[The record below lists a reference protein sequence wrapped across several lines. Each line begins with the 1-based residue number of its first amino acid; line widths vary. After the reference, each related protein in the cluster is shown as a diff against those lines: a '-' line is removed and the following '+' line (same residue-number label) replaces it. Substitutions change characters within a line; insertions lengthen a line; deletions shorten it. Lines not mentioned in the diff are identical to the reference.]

1 MNKNSIPAFIENLAV
16 DTENAKYSRA
26 KLKMYY
32 IGQTADKRLFTQ
44 EFSDKIL
51 STIAYTPVVGYY
63 SVADEDFVG
72 HNNVQHIY
80 GIVPESAQVEY
91 QTDEASGNT
100 FAVTDILLY
109 TGREDEIG
117 TVASKIVGKQH
128 SLELDPKTVAYKVNY
143 DDAGNFKN
151 LEFTDGELVGLSV
164 LGDNERPAFTGSEF
178 FSAVELPNF
187 ITEEN
192 QGKYEALFNSLVN
205 IEPTAEEAKN
215 EIYSVLEAQNVYGYI
230 CEHKVD
236 KYVVIEEGYGRYNR
250 YSLSRDE
257 QNALTATL
265 DCSVRPRFV
274 SDEEIGAIE
283 NKAKAIDFTDGSS
296 QKAGE
301 QTPAGQSPEDNSAA
315 AFANNDNILPEGH
328 TAIPTE
334 ELETLR
340 SNYENLQAQLNEL
353 STSSAA
359 VTESF
364 NTLTD
369 QYKNYIVDSYG
380 DILEQRILDEA
391 HNNISSYSI
400 EELIQYMDTQA
411 KEITAHVE
419 DPITIMDINDNNNS
433 YDEFSEEDVVKKYSQ
448 IKRGN
453 N

>member
-16 DTENAKYSRA
+16 DTENAKYSKA

-32 IGQTADKRLFTQ
+32 VGETGDKRLFTKD
-44 EFSDKIL
+44 FSDKIL

-63 SVADEDFVG
+63 SVAEDDFIG

-91 QTDEASGNT
+91 VKDEESGNT
-100 FAVTDILLY
+100 FAVTDIILY

-128 SLELDPKTVAYKVNY
+128 SLELDPKTVAYKINY
-143 DDAGNFKN
+143 DEAGNFKN

-178 FSAVELPNF
+178 FSAVELPDF

-192 QGKYEALFNSLVN
+192 QSKYQVLFNSLVN

-215 EIYSVLEAQNVYGYI
+215 EIYAILEAQNIYGYI

-236 KYVVIEEGYGRYNR
+236 KYVVLEEGYHRYNR
-250 YSLSRDE
+250 YSLTRDE
-257 QNALTATL
+257 QNTLTATL

-274 SDEEIGAIE
+274 SDEEISEIE
-283 NKAKAIDFTDGSS
+283 NKVKAIDFTNGAS
-296 QKAGE
+296 QKTGE
-301 QTPAGQSPEDNSAA
+301 QTPAGTSTEDNSATTFTGGEGA
-315 AFANNDNILPEGH
+315 LPEGH

-334 ELETLR
+334 ELEALR
-340 SNYENLQAQLNEL
+340 VNYENLQKQFDEISVSAQ
-353 STSSAA
+353 
-359 VTESF
+359 
-364 NTLTD
+364 NTTTAFENLGN
-369 QYKNYIVDSYG
+369 QYKTYIVNSYA
-380 DILEQRILDEA
+380 DVLEQRILDEA
-391 HNNISSYSI
+391 LSNIASYSI
-400 EELIQYMDTQA
+400 EELVNYMDAQVEEFKTH
-411 KEITAHVE
+411 IE
-419 DPITIMDINDNNNS
+419 DPISIMNINNNNNS
-433 YDEFSEEDVVKKYSQ
+433 YNEFSEEDVVKKYSK

>member
-16 DTENAKYSRA
+16 DTENAKYSKA

-63 SVADEDFVG
+63 SVAEEDFIG

-91 QTDEASGNT
+91 IKDDETGNT

-117 TVASKIVGKQH
+117 TVAAKIVGKQH
-128 SLELDPKTVAYKVNY
+128 SLELDPKTVAYKINY

-164 LGDNERPAFTGSEF
+164 LGDNEKPAFTGSEF
-178 FSAVELPNF
+178 FSTVELPNF

-192 QGKYEALFNSLVN
+192 QGKYEALFATLMNV
-205 IEPTAEEAKN
+205 EPTAEEAKN
-215 EIYSVLEAQNVYGYI
+215 EIYTTLESQGIYGYI

-236 KYVVIEEGYGRYNR
+236 KYVVVEEGYHRFNR
-250 YSLSRDE
+250 YSLTRDE
-257 QNALTATL
+257 QNALIATL
-265 DCSVRPRFV
+265 DGSVRPRFV
-274 SDEEIGAIE
+274 SDEEINAIE
-283 NKAKAIDFTDGSS
+283 KNVKATEFTDGAS
-296 QKAGE
+296 QKTDIQNDAGTSTE
-301 QTPAGQSPEDNSAA
+301 DNNPATPASG
-315 AFANNDNILPEGH
+315 EG
-328 TAIPTE
+328 TASDEFTTIATE
-334 ELETLR
+334 ELEALR
-340 SNYENLQAQLNEL
+340 ISAGNLQKQVDELTISVSNSTEAFNSLNE
-353 STSSAA
+353 
-359 VTESF
+359 
-364 NTLTD
+364 
-369 QYKNYIVDSYG
+369 QYKNYIVGSYT
-380 DILEQRILDEA
+380 DKLNQSILDEITS
-391 HNNISSYSI
+391 NVSSYSI
-400 EELIQYMDTQA
+400 EELQGLLET
-411 KEITAHVE
+411 KVEEHKAHID
-419 DPITIMDINDNNNS
+419 DPVSVTIIENNNS
-433 YDEFSEEDVVKKYSQ
+433 SYSEFSEEDVVKKYSK